1 MPFVTDTHALVWHLT
16 GDAKLSRKAKALFDR
31 ADGAQE
37 IVFVPCIVLYEIL
50 VLVEKKKIGVDFG
63 AFLRRLSAASHYRIE
78 PICAPVIQACLKIP
92 RDKVRDPSD
101 RLIAATSLH
110 LGVPLIT
117 RDDLLR
123 HLFLDGFNVVW

>member
-1 MPFVTDTHALVWHLT
+1 MPFVTDTHALVWHVT
-16 GDAKLSRKAKALFDR
+16 GDAKLSRKAKAVFDQ

-37 IVFVPCIVLYEIL
+37 VIFVPCIALYEIL
-50 VLVEKKKIGVDFG
+50 ALVEKKRIEVDFG
-63 AFLRRLSAASHYRIE
+63 AFLRRLQAASHYRIE

-110 LGVPLIT
+110 LGFPLIT

-123 HLFLDGFNVVW
+123 HLYLDGFNVLW